1 MWLKFFTSK
10 GGVKMNVNERYL
22 IGIIILLSATAV
34 VFDKHTVSLWLLMIS
49 FIVCLNKLICEISE
63 IRVGFFCHELPRII
77 HEFQP
82 RIIIN

>member
-49 FIVCLNKLICEISE
+49 FIVCLNKLICEISDLTE
-63 IRVGFFCHELPRII
+63 KVEKIKNKMFRNRKGD
-77 HEFQP
+77 
-82 RIIIN
+82 

>member
-49 FIVCLNKLICEISE
+49 FIVCLNKLICEISDLTE
-63 IRVGFFCHELPRII
+63 KVEKIKNKMFRNRKDD
-77 HEFQP
+77 
-82 RIIIN
+82 

>member
-49 FIVCLNKLICEISE
+49 FIVCLNKLICEISDLTE
-63 IRVGFFCHELPRII
+63 KVEKIKNKMFRSRKGD
-77 HEFQP
+77 
-82 RIIIN
+82 

>member
-1 MWLKFFTSK
+1 MWLKFFTSN

-49 FIVCLNKLICEISE
+49 FIVCLNKLICEISDLTE
-63 IRVGFFCHELPRII
+63 KVEKIKNKMFRSRKGD
-77 HEFQP
+77 
-82 RIIIN
+82 